1 MAEGLTGSLAQ
12 WPLPDILNMLCS
24 SRQAGRI
31 ELTDGPN
38 RADVYIRDGAIVHA
52 AAGVE
57 VGEPVIATVMT
68 WARGS
73 FSFEPRV
80 ATSQVT
86 VIRPLADV
94 LEEAQREVQERE
106 RIRSVVA
113 SSGVVPRMAPSIA
126 GPVLIEPGDWRLL
139 ALCDGQASIHDLT
152 DALRVDEWEITKQ
165 LYRLSGQSLV
175 AFEEQ
180 AAQRPF
186 VLPLVANPVQAQAAA
201 PAPTAPAES
210 TAPKP
215 ILTAA
220 FFRELTSSAAQS
232 LGPIASVVVDDGVEV
247 LGTTRDTFPR
257 EKATQLV
264 EFVASEISDD
274 GQRVKFQ
281 QNMMTWIRQH
291 ATAA

>member
-52 AAGVE
+52 ASGVE
-57 VGEPVIATVMT
+57 VGEAVIATVMT
-68 WARGS
+68 WGRGG

-94 LEEAQREVQERE
+94 LEEAQREVEERE
-106 RIRSVVA
+106 RIRAVIA
-113 SSGVVPRMAPSIA
+113 SSGVVARMALTIP
-126 GPVLIEPGDWRLL
+126 GPVLVEPADWNLL
-139 ALCDGQASIHDLT
+139 ALCDGQATIDDLT
-152 DALRVDEWEITKQ
+152 EVLRVDEWEITKQ
-165 LYRLSGQSLV
+165 LYRLAGQNLV
-175 AFEEQ
+175 AFEEH

-186 VLPLVANPVQAQAAA
+186 VLPFVASPVAQAQAAA
-201 PAPTAPAES
+201 PTAPAEPS
-210 TAPKP
+210 APKP

-232 LGPIASVVVDDGVEV
+232 LGPIATVVVDDGVDA

-264 EFVASEISDD
+264 EFVAGEISDD

-281 QNMMTWIRQH
+281 QSMMTWIRQH